1 MSSNADPDAAA
12 GGRSPEDRVW
22 NALPAGAEPVL
33 RAGVSPTDLQ
43 TLLLDV
49 VRSRAAVVTPARL
62 MQRWRHDRFVRPA
75 GSDPRTL
82 AVVEAALWAA
92 LPDRFVGVE
101 LSPVTPLGTVSALS
115 SVGQNRMLATV
126 RGSEVVSDPTNAL
139 AIEAAVRRSARA
151 EGAAEPAAAI
161 RVDLA
166 AAHRVLRTQVFT
178 GPGQYPH
185 FKLFALVSSGRDR
198 GSGLVEAQFIVDHLR
213 FYATVI
219 SAIVPTMAAELVV
232 STFRRS
238 AIDERLDELLP
249 ALAEFAPRIAVR
261 RDRDRTHGRGYYT
274 SHALGINLGTGD
286 ASADVGDGGLT
297 DWTAR
302 LLGDAK
308 ERCLTSCIS
317 IERLA
322 AAVG

>member
-1 MSSNADPDAAA
+1 MSPNVDPGAAA
-12 GGRSPEDRVW
+12 GGRSPQDRVW
-22 NALPAGAEPVL
+22 AALPAGAKPVL
-33 RAGVSPTDLQ
+33 RTGLSPTDLQ
-43 TLLLDV
+43 TLLLDL
-49 VRSRAAVVTPARL
+49 VRGRAAVVTPARL
-62 MQRWRHDRFVRPA
+62 MQRWRQDRFVRPA
-75 GSDPRTL
+75 GSDPRRL
-82 AVVEAALWAA
+82 AAVEAALWSA
-92 LPDRFVGVE
+92 LPDRFAGVE
-101 LSPVTPLGTVSALS
+101 LSPVTPLGSVSAMS
-115 SVGQNRMLATV
+115 SVGQNRVLATV

-139 AIEAAVRRSARA
+139 AIEAAVRRSSRA
-151 EGAAEPAAAI
+151 DSAAE

-178 GPGQYPH
+178 GSREYPH

-213 FYATVI
+213 FYAAAI
-219 SAIVPTMAAELVV
+219 SAIAPTMAAELVV

-249 ALAEFAPRIAVR
+249 ALEEFARIAVR

-286 ASADVGDGGLT
+286 GSADLGDGGLT

>member
-1 MSSNADPDAAA
+1 MSSNADPGAAA
-12 GGRSPEDRVW
+12 GRRSPQDRVW

-33 RAGVSPTDLQ
+33 RAGLSPTDLQ

-82 AVVEAALWAA
+82 AAVEAALWAA
-92 LPDRFVGVE
+92 LPDRFAGVE

-151 EGAAEPAAAI
+151 EGATEPAAI

-178 GPGQYPH
+178 GPAEYPH

-198 GSGLVEAQFIVDHLR
+198 GSGLVEAQLIVDHLR
-213 FYATVI
+213 FYATAI
-219 SAIVPTMAAELVV
+219 SAITPTMAAELVV

-238 AIDERLDELLP
+238 AIDDRLDELLP
-249 ALAEFAPRIAVR
+249 ALEELAPRIAVR
-261 RDRDRTHGRGYYT
+261 RDRDRTHGRRYYT
-274 SHALGINLGTGD
+274 SHALRINLGTGD
-286 ASADVGDGGLT
+286 ASADLGDGGLT

-322 AAVG
+322 AAVR